1 MKINSLF
8 LFILFLP
15 ALTPSPASAVCTDW
29 LILAGRALHHTAGR
43 EFMQEGRAI
52 QTQLIAKEAASDRDL
67 AVTWLKREIRN
78 EVKLFGT
85 AWRENSNSDN
95 SERAVHFILT
105 VPGWKK
111 LTNSDLRKI
120 LSIDALIRIS
130 HMNDPSPGRMI
141 NLTLISD
148 LVQELQLTDRD
159 FQFWQTLFPK
169 RRLPW
174 IQTPARQI
182 PTEIPL
188 TAAPE
193 H

>member
-1 MKINSLF
+1 M
-8 LFILFLP
+8 
-15 ALTPSPASAVCTDW
+15 TPSPASAVCTDW
-29 LILAGRALHHTAGR
+29 LILAGRALYHTTGR

-52 QTQLIAKEAASDRDL
+52 QTQLIAKDSASDQDL
-67 AVTWLKREIRN
+67 AVTWLKREVRN

-85 AWRENSNSDN
+85 AWREKSDPDDSN
-95 SERAVHFILT
+95 RAIRFIMS

-130 HMNDPSPGRMI
+130 HLDDPSPGRMI
-141 NLTLISD
+141 NLKLISD
-148 LVQELQLTDRD
+148 LTQELQLTDRD
-159 FQFWQTLFPK
+159 FHLWQTLFPS

-174 IQTPARQI
+174 ITKTPETNA
-182 PTEIPL
+182 EDLNPL
-188 TAAPE
+188 TASPE